1 MAPSAESCKLYFRR
15 ARVLMIGLSGRCGDG
30 SSILTTAHRAS
41 FLENLLLLTA
51 LEQLQRGGTSKDRLR
66 LLQPAHLGKVAYG
79 KGCQNSRQAV
89 NDTIGAVWVELP

>member
-15 ARVLMIGLSGRCGDG
+15 ARVLMIGLSGRCGGG
-30 SSILTTAHRAS
+30 SSILTTAHRGS

-79 KGCQNSRQAV
+79 KDCQNSRQAV
-89 NDTIGAVWVELP
+89 NDTIGAVWVELL